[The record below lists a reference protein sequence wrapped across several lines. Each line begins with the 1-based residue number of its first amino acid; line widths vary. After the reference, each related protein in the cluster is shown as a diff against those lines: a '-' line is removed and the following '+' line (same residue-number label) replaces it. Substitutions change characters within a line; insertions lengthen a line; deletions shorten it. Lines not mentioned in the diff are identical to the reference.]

1 MADID
6 LFHYRTLLGI
16 ISNNVN
22 NPTFLR
28 DRYFPRT
35 VSFTS
40 KAVDIDIIDKRQRK
54 MAPFV
59 RPRSPGSLSYLS
71 GYHTDTFEPAL
82 INPMIPLSGEDVL
95 VKAPGETIYSPMSPE
110 QRMAM
115 MTRDALSTLD
125 EEITRREEWMAAQ
138 ALFTGK
144 IPVKG
149 EGIDVEIDY
158 WHDFA
163 ENEKPQTTVA
173 VKWDQSGA
181 DPLGDLRAVYDHV
194 GNESGLTPV
203 EAILGADA
211 WQALLKVLLT
221 NGAMDVR
228 RIVLGEIQ
236 PQELPNGVSYKG
248 TLLEPNL
255 RLYTYNGLY
264 LDDETNKNVP
274 FVPKDKVL
282 IACRDVKTTRAY
294 GMVNILTEDNK
305 SQWVAAP
312 RVPNSWVQRT
322 EPVGRVIQVSSKPL
336 PIINQPQGF
345 HVMTVIG
352 S

>member
-110 QRMAM
+110 QLW
-115 MTRDALSTLD
+115 RD
-125 EEITRREEWMAAQ
+125 
-138 ALFTGK
+138 
-144 IPVKG
+144 G
-149 EGIDVEIDY
+149 E
-158 WHDFA
+158 
-163 ENEKPQTTVA
+163 
-173 VKWDQSGA
+173 
-181 DPLGDLRAVYDHV
+181 
-194 GNESGLTPV
+194 
-203 EAILGADA
+203 
-211 WQALLKVLLT
+211 
-221 NGAMDVR
+221 
-228 RIVLGEIQ
+228 
-236 PQELPNGVSYKG
+236 
-248 TLLEPNL
+248 
-255 RLYTYNGLY
+255 
-264 LDDETNKNVP
+264 
-274 FVPKDKVL
+274 
-282 IACRDVKTTRAY
+282 C
-294 GMVNILTEDNK
+294 
-305 SQWVAAP
+305 
-312 RVPNSWVQRT
+312 
-322 EPVGRVIQVSSKPL
+322 
-336 PIINQPQGF
+336 
-345 HVMTVIG
+345 
-352 S
+352 